1 MLRWLKQ
8 RRERADRERLARAAA
23 ILLDRY
29 RGVIARNQN
38 LYIDEALLPA
48 DKASIKLALQIGWT
62 LAKNDQEREWSETGW
77 LWLSRFQ
84 RGAAKIPNDGKI
96 PAGASPEEAF
106 RIADAVLQIAEAAR
120 NEAAADRIEWSRFMH
135 EKSK

>member
-8 RRERADRERLARAAA
+8 RRERANRERLARAAA

-29 RGVIARNQN
+29 RGVIARNQS

-48 DKASIKLALQIGWT
+48 DKASIKLALQIRWT
-62 LAKNDQEREWSETGW
+62 LAKNEQEREWSESGW

-96 PAGASPEEAF
+96 PAGASSEEAF
-106 RIADAVLQIAEAAR
+106 RIADSVLQIAEAAR
-120 NEAAADRIEWSRFMH
+120 NEAAADRMEWSRFIH
-135 EKSK
+135 KKSK

>member
-8 RRERADRERLARAAA
+8 RRDRADRERLARAAA

-48 DKASIKLALQIGWT
+48 DKASIKLALQISWKS
-62 LAKNDQEREWSETGW
+62 AKNEQEREWSETGW

-84 RGAAKIPNDGKI
+84 RGAAKIPNDGRV

-106 RIADAVLQIAEAAR
+106 RIADSVLIIAEAAR
-120 NEAAADRIEWSRFMH
+120 NEAAADPVEWLKFIQ